1 MKTRIYYHFKKSIK
15 GRIKYMKQM
24 EDYFT
29 YKELYK
35 QTEYKLLLR
44 LPLTTLMLW
53 IINLPTNILNYL
65 YYLKDRRDYERAV
78 VDVEIMKKYI
88 DVEDKKEK
96 LNRLKQEYSELMDEV
111 TPLLVKS
118 NILLLTNNGVTSSI
132 NSEYSCFNLF
142 SFSFLSSTS
151 IYFFIISTSTTALS

>member
-1 MKTRIYYHFKKSIK
+1 MKTRIYYHFKSSIK

-24 EDYFT
+24 EDYFS

-35 QTEYKLLLR
+35 QSEYKLLFR
-44 LPLTTLMLW
+44 SPLTTLMLW

-88 DVEDKKEK
+88 DDEDKKEK
-96 LNRLKQEYSELMDEV
+96 LKRLKQEHTKLVDEV
-111 TPLLVKS
+111 TPYLAKS
-118 NILLLTNNGVTSSI
+118 NKHLHQGNHKDTNDK
-132 NSEYSCFNLF
+132 YH
-142 SFSFLSSTS
+142 
-151 IYFFIISTSTTALS
+151 

>member
-35 QTEYKLLLR
+35 QTEYKLLFR

-65 YYLKDRRDYERAV
+65 YYLKDRRDYERAR
-78 VDVEIMKKYI
+78 VDIEIMKKYI
-88 DVEDKKEK
+88 DAEDKKDK
-96 LNRLKQEYSELMDEV
+96 LNTVKQEYSELMDKV
-111 TPLLVKS
+111 TPYLAKS
-118 NILLLTNNGVTSSI
+118 NKHLHHGNHKDTNDK
-132 NSEYSCFNLF
+132 YH
-142 SFSFLSSTS
+142 
-151 IYFFIISTSTTALS
+151 

>member
-35 QTEYKLLLR
+35 QTEYKLLFR

-65 YYLKDRRDYERAV
+65 YYLKDRRDYERAR

-88 DVEDKKEK
+88 DAEDKKEK
-96 LNRLKQEYSELMDEV
+96 LNRVKQEYSELMDEV
-111 TPLLVKS
+111 TPYLVKS
-118 NILLLTNNGVTSSI
+118 NKHLNKSNYKDTNDK
-132 NSEYSCFNLF
+132 YH
-142 SFSFLSSTS
+142 
-151 IYFFIISTSTTALS
+151 

>member
-1 MKTRIYYHFKKSIK
+1 
-15 GRIKYMKQM
+15 M

-35 QTEYKLLLR
+35 QTEYKLLFR

-65 YYLKDRRDYERAV
+65 YYLKDRRDYERAR

-88 DVEDKKEK
+88 DAEDKKEK
-96 LNRLKQEYSELMDEV
+96 LNRLKQEYSELIDEV

-118 NILLLTNNGVTSSI
+118 NKHLHNGNHKKDTNDK
-132 NSEYSCFNLF
+132 YH
-142 SFSFLSSTS
+142 
-151 IYFFIISTSTTALS
+151 

>member
-35 QTEYKLLLR
+35 QTEYKLLFR

-53 IINLPTNILNYL
+53 FVNLPTNILNYF

-78 VDVEIMKKYI
+78 VDVEIMRKYI
-88 DVEDKKEK
+88 DAEDKKEK
-96 LNRLKQEYSELMDEV
+96 LKRLKQEYSELMNEV
-111 TPLLVKS
+111 TPYLAKS
-118 NILLLTNNGVTSSI
+118 NKHLNQDNHKNTNDK
-132 NSEYSCFNLF
+132 YH
-142 SFSFLSSTS
+142 
-151 IYFFIISTSTTALS
+151 

>member
-1 MKTRIYYHFKKSIK
+1 MRNIFKNMKTRIYYHFKKSIK

-53 IINLPTNILNYL
+53 IINLPINILNYL

-78 VDVEIMKKYI
+78 VDVEIMQKYI
-88 DVEDKKEK
+88 DAEDKKEK
-96 LNRLKQEYSELMDEV
+96 LNRIKQEYSELMDKV
-111 TPLLVKS
+111 IPYLSKS
-118 NILLLTNNGVTSSI
+118 NKHLHHGNHKDTNDK
-132 NSEYSCFNLF
+132 YH
-142 SFSFLSSTS
+142 
-151 IYFFIISTSTTALS
+151 

>member
-15 GRIKYMKQM
+15 GRISYMKQM

-35 QTEYKLLLR
+35 QSEYKLLSR

-65 YYLKDRRDYERAV
+65 YYLKDRRDYERAA
-78 VDVEIMKKYI
+78 VDVEIMRKYI

-96 LNRLKQEYSELMDEV
+96 LKRLKQEYSELMDEV
-111 TPLLVKS
+111 TPYLAKNKNHLNKS
-118 NILLLTNNGVTSSI
+118 NHKDTNDK
-132 NSEYSCFNLF
+132 YH
-142 SFSFLSSTS
+142 
-151 IYFFIISTSTTALS
+151 

>member
-1 MKTRIYYHFKKSIK
+1 
-15 GRIKYMKQM
+15 MKQM

-35 QTEYKLLLR
+35 QTEYKLLFR

-65 YYLKDRRDYERAV
+65 YYLKDRRDYERAR

-88 DVEDKKEK
+88 DAEDKKEK
-96 LNRLKQEYSELMDEV
+96 LNRVKQEYSELMDKV
-111 TPLLVKS
+111 TPYLAKS
-118 NILLLTNNGVTSSI
+118 NKHLHNGNHKKDTNDK
-132 NSEYSCFNLF
+132 YH
-142 SFSFLSSTS
+142 
-151 IYFFIISTSTTALS
+151 

>member
-1 MKTRIYYHFKKSIK
+1 
-15 GRIKYMKQM
+15 M

-35 QTEYKLLLR
+35 QTEYKLLFR

-88 DVEDKKEK
+88 DAEDKKEK
-96 LNRLKQEYSELMDEV
+96 LNRIKQEYSELMDKV
-111 TPLLVKS
+111 IPYLSKS
-118 NILLLTNNGVTSSI
+118 NKHLHHGNHKDTNDK
-132 NSEYSCFNLF
+132 YH
-142 SFSFLSSTS
+142 
-151 IYFFIISTSTTALS
+151 

>member
-35 QTEYKLLLR
+35 QTEYRLLFR

-53 IINLPTNILNYL
+53 FVNLPTNILNYF

-88 DVEDKKEK
+88 DAEDKKEK
-96 LNRLKQEYSELMDEV
+96 LEKLKQECNEIMNEATQYLA
-111 TPLLVKS
+111 KS
-118 NILLLTNNGVTSSI
+118 NKHLNQGNHKDTNDK
-132 NSEYSCFNLF
+132 YH
-142 SFSFLSSTS
+142 
-151 IYFFIISTSTTALS
+151 

>member
-1 MKTRIYYHFKKSIK
+1 MRNIFRNMKTRIYYHFKKSIK

-35 QTEYKLLLR
+35 QTEYKLLFR

-78 VDVEIMKKYI
+78 VDVEIMRKYI
-88 DVEDKKEK
+88 DEEDKKEK
-96 LNRLKQEYSELMDEV
+96 LIE
-111 TPLLVKS
+111 TPTVESYGGSVIIKPFLD
-118 NILLLTNNGVTSSI
+118 G
-132 NSEYSCFNLF
+132 F
-142 SFSFLSSTS
+142 STTS
-151 IYFFIISTSTTALS
+151 ILNKQP

>member
-1 MKTRIYYHFKKSIK
+1 MRNIFKNMKTRIYYHFKKSIK

-35 QTEYKLLLR
+35 QTEYKLLFR

-65 YYLKDRRDYERAV
+65 YYLKDRRDYERAR

-88 DVEDKKEK
+88 DAEDKKEK
-96 LNRLKQEYSELMDEV
+96 LNRIKQEYSELMDKV
-111 TPLLVKS
+111 TPYLAKS
-118 NILLLTNNGVTSSI
+118 NKHLHHGNHKDTNDK
-132 NSEYSCFNLF
+132 YH
-142 SFSFLSSTS
+142 
-151 IYFFIISTSTTALS
+151 

>member
-35 QTEYKLLLR
+35 QTEYKLLFR

-53 IINLPTNILNYL
+53 LINLPTNILNYF

-78 VDVEIMKKYI
+78 VDVEIMRKYI
-88 DVEDKKEK
+88 DEEDKKEK
-96 LNRLKQEYSELMDEV
+96 LKRLKQEYSELMNEV
-111 TPLLVKS
+111 TPYLARS
-118 NILLLTNNGVTSSI
+118 NNHLNKNNCKVS
-132 NSEYSCFNLF
+132 NDKHH
-142 SFSFLSSTS
+142 
-151 IYFFIISTSTTALS
+151 

>member
-65 YYLKDRRDYERAV
+65 YYLKDRRDYERAR

-88 DVEDKKEK
+88 DAEDKKEK
-96 LNRLKQEYSELMDEV
+96 LNRVKQEYSELMDKV
-111 TPLLVKS
+111 TPYLAKS
-118 NILLLTNNGVTSSI
+118 NKHLHHGNHKDTNDK
-132 NSEYSCFNLF
+132 YH
-142 SFSFLSSTS
+142 
-151 IYFFIISTSTTALS
+151 

>member
-35 QTEYKLLLR
+35 QTEYKLLFR

-53 IINLPTNILNYL
+53 FVNLPTNILNYF

-78 VDVEIMKKYI
+78 VDVEIMRKYI
-88 DVEDKKEK
+88 DEEDKKEK
-96 LNRLKQEYSELMDEV
+96 LKRLKQEYSELMDEV
-111 TPLLVKS
+111 TPYLARS
-118 NILLLTNNGVTSSI
+118 NKHLNQGNHKDTNDK
-132 NSEYSCFNLF
+132 YH
-142 SFSFLSSTS
+142 
-151 IYFFIISTSTTALS
+151 

>member
-35 QTEYKLLLR
+35 QTEYKLLFR

-53 IINLPTNILNYL
+53 FVNLPTNILNYF

-78 VDVEIMKKYI
+78 VDVEIMRKYI
-88 DVEDKKEK
+88 DEEDKKDK
-96 LNRLKQEYSELMDEV
+96 LNRLKQEYSELMNEV
-111 TPLLVKS
+111 TPYLARS
-118 NILLLTNNGVTSSI
+118 NNHLNKNNYKDS
-132 NSEYSCFNLF
+132 NDKHH
-142 SFSFLSSTS
+142 
-151 IYFFIISTSTTALS
+151 

>member
-1 MKTRIYYHFKKSIK
+1 MRNIFKNMKTRIYYHFKKSIK

-35 QTEYKLLLR
+35 KTEYKLLFR

-53 IINLPTNILNYL
+53 IINLPTNIFNYL

-88 DVEDKKEK
+88 DAEDKKEK
-96 LNRLKQEYSELMDEV
+96 LNRIKQEYSELMDKV
-111 TPLLVKS
+111 IPYLSKS
-118 NILLLTNNGVTSSI
+118 NKHLHHGNHKDTNDK
-132 NSEYSCFNLF
+132 YH
-142 SFSFLSSTS
+142 
-151 IYFFIISTSTTALS
+151 

>member
-1 MKTRIYYHFKKSIK
+1 MKTRIYYYFKKSIK
-15 GRIKYMKQM
+15 GRIKYMRQM

-35 QTEYKLLLR
+35 QTEYKLLFR

-88 DVEDKKEK
+88 EAEDKKEK
-96 LNRLKQEYSELMDEV
+96 LNRLKQEYSELIDEV

-118 NILLLTNNGVTSSI
+118 NKHLHNGNHKKDTNDK
-132 NSEYSCFNLF
+132 YH
-142 SFSFLSSTS
+142 
-151 IYFFIISTSTTALS
+151 

>member
-35 QTEYKLLLR
+35 QSEYKLLLR

-53 IINLPTNILNYL
+53 IINLPINILNYL

-78 VDVEIMKKYI
+78 VDVEIMQKYI
-88 DVEDKKEK
+88 DAEDKKDESK
-96 LNRLKQEYSELMDEV
+96 RLEQEYSELMNKV
-111 TPLLVKS
+111 TPYLSKINKHLHNDNHKD
-118 NILLLTNNGVTSSI
+118 TNDK
-132 NSEYSCFNLF
+132 YH
-142 SFSFLSSTS
+142 
-151 IYFFIISTSTTALS
+151 

>member
-1 MKTRIYYHFKKSIK
+1 MRNIFRNMKTRIYYHFKKSIK

-35 QTEYKLLLR
+35 RTEYKLLFR

-53 IINLPTNILNYL
+53 FVNLPTNILNYF

-78 VDVEIMKKYI
+78 VDVEIMRKYI
-88 DVEDKKEK
+88 DAEDKKEK
-96 LNRLKQEYSELMDEV
+96 LKRLKQEYSELMDEV
-111 TPLLVKS
+111 TPCLAKS
-118 NILLLTNNGVTSSI
+118 NKHLNQGNHKDTNDK
-132 NSEYSCFNLF
+132 YH
-142 SFSFLSSTS
+142 
-151 IYFFIISTSTTALS
+151 

>member
-35 QTEYKLLLR
+35 QTEYKLLFR

-53 IINLPTNILNYL
+53 FINLPTNILNYF
-65 YYLKDRRDYERAV
+65 YHLKYRRDYERAA
-78 VDVEIMKKYI
+78 VDVEIMEKYI
-88 DVEDKKEK
+88 DAEDKKEK
-96 LNRLKQEYSELMDEV
+96 LKRLKQDCSELLDEV
-111 TPLLVKS
+111 TPYLAKNNKHLHQS
-118 NILLLTNNGVTSSI
+118 NNKDTNDK
-132 NSEYSCFNLF
+132 YH
-142 SFSFLSSTS
+142 
-151 IYFFIISTSTTALS
+151 

>member
-1 MKTRIYYHFKKSIK
+1 MKTRIYNHFKKSIK

-35 QTEYKLLLR
+35 QTEYKLLFR

-65 YYLKDRRDYERAV
+65 YYLKDRRDYEKAV

-88 DVEDKKEK
+88 DAEDKKEK
-96 LNRLKQEYSELMDEV
+96 LNRIKQEYSELMDKV
-111 TPLLVKS
+111 IPYLSKS
-118 NILLLTNNGVTSSI
+118 NKHLHHGNHKDTNDK
-132 NSEYSCFNLF
+132 YH
-142 SFSFLSSTS
+142 
-151 IYFFIISTSTTALS
+151 

>member
-35 QTEYKLLLR
+35 QTEYKLLFR

-53 IINLPTNILNYL
+53 LINLPINILNYF

-78 VDVEIMKKYI
+78 VDVEIMRKYI
-88 DVEDKKEK
+88 DEEDKKEK
-96 LNRLKQEYSELMDEV
+96 MNRLKQEYSELMDEV
-111 TPLLVKS
+111 TPYLAKS
-118 NILLLTNNGVTSSI
+118 NKHLHKDNNDK
-132 NSEYSCFNLF
+132 YH
-142 SFSFLSSTS
+142 
-151 IYFFIISTSTTALS
+151 

>member
-35 QTEYKLLLR
+35 QTEYKLLFR

-53 IINLPTNILNYL
+53 LINLPTNILNYL

-78 VDVEIMKKYI
+78 VDVAIMRKYI
-88 DVEDKKEK
+88 DEEDKKEK
-96 LNRLKQEYSELMDEV
+96 LNRLKLEYSELMDEV
-111 TPLLVKS
+111 TPYLAKS
-118 NILLLTNNGVTSSI
+118 NKHLNKSNHKDTNDK
-132 NSEYSCFNLF
+132 YH
-142 SFSFLSSTS
+142 
-151 IYFFIISTSTTALS
+151 

>member
-1 MKTRIYYHFKKSIK
+1 MLKK
-15 GRIKYMKQM
+15 
-24 EDYFT
+24 
-29 YKELYK
+29 
-35 QTEYKLLLR
+35 TEYKLLFR
-44 LPLTTLMLW
+44 LPLTTLILW

-88 DVEDKKEK
+88 DAEDKKER

-118 NILLLTNNGVTSSI
+118 NKHLHNGNHKKDTNDK
-132 NSEYSCFNLF
+132 YH
-142 SFSFLSSTS
+142 
-151 IYFFIISTSTTALS
+151 